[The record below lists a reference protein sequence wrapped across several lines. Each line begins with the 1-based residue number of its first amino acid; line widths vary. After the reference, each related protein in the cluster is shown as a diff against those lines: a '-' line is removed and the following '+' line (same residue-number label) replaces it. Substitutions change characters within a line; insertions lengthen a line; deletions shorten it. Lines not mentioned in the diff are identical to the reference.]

1 MWAYI
6 IAIREQPY
14 IVKFHEGFEDE
25 NTVWLVIEYV
35 SGGDLLDF
43 VINKGGLSTYGS
55 EGQQL
60 RVFLIFAELMLNRR
74 I

>member
-1 MWAYI
+1 ML
-6 IAIREQPY
+6 QPY

-43 VINKGGLSTYGS
+43 VINKGGLSRFRSNGR
-55 EGQQL
+55 ELQL
-60 RVFLIFAELMLNRR
+60 SYSDNCYHLY
-74 I
+74 